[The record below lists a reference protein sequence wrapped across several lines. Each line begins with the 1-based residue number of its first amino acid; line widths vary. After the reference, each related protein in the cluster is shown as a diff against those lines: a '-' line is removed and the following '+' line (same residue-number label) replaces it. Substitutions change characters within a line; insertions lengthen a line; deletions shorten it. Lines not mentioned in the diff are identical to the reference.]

1 MAKMFQQ
8 VFIDNHPTMPNMLI
22 SQWLSYL
29 GRIYSRWRMWMPFL
43 GGLCGGLCGWHMLV
57 AYAGGLCRWLM
68 LVAYVGGLCR
78 WHMQVAYVG
87 ALCRWL
93 MQVAYVGAFCRCL
106 KQVAYVGAFVGALC
120 RWLMQ
125 MAYVGGICSWYSRFQ
140 RCGIVRMLQSVSQLP
155 AVYILPGHLNSF
167 YN

>member
-78 WHMQVAYVG
+78 WHMQVAYVVG
-87 ALCRWL
+87 
-93 MQVAYVGAFCRCL
+93 QVASTADFVAIDGACQ
-106 KQVAYVGAFVGALC
+106 KDKT
-120 RWLMQ
+120 
-125 MAYVGGICSWYSRFQ
+125 MAKVPHSHKKYLIYAKRRILLYERSLSRFF
-140 RCGIVRMLQSVSQLP
+140 
-155 AVYILPGHLNSF
+155 HLFSSI
-167 YN
+167 YLVTKSLI

>member
-78 WHMQVAYVG
+78 WHMQVPYVG
-87 ALCRWL
+87 ALCRLL
-93 MQVAYVGAFCRCL
+93 MQVAYVG
-106 KQVAYVGAFVGALC
+106 V
-120 RWLMQ
+120 
-125 MAYVGGICSWYSRFQ
+125 ICSWYSRFQ
-140 RCGIVRMLQSVSQLP
+140 RCGIVSMLQSVSQLP
-155 AVYILPGHLNSF
+155 AVYIFPGHLNSF